1 MMFFF
6 EPQKKSFVEARLS
19 WLLYLEINQPALRP
33 FGPAE
38 GVVEEQVQGRETAQ
52 ALQGLLSSSHL
63 HKTALRGRNSVAHT
77 DALMPPL
84 LSGHHSVMV
93 MHKTWH
99 KEGFCQNRFNEPKGT
114 MQKSEVNKQT
124 FRSWIGC
131 RIGSLWT
138 VGNII
143 FDILESTAV

>member
-6 EPQKKSFVEARLS
+6 EPQKKSFVEASLR

-63 HKTALRGRNSVAHT
+63 HKTALRGRNS
-77 DALMPPL
+77 
-84 LSGHHSVMV
+84 G
-93 MHKTWH
+93 
-99 KEGFCQNRFNEPKGT
+99 GT
-114 MQKSEVNKQT
+114 
-124 FRSWIGC
+124 
-131 RIGSLWT
+131 
-138 VGNII
+138 
-143 FDILESTAV
+143 TAVGASHRHGDAQDLAQRGVLPKQVQFCHPEPNLQSRGRKLSK